1 VLGLH
6 LGHLIGG
13 ALIVEHIFALP
24 GMGRLLIT
32 AIFARDTFLVQG
44 CILFITAGYVLIN
57 FCVDLLYL
65 VLDPRLRSR
74 NGRESS

>member
-1 VLGLH
+1 LH

-13 ALIVEHIFALP
+13 ALIVEWVFALP

-32 AIFARDTFLVQG
+32 AIFAQDTFLVQG

-57 FCVDLLYL
+57 FCVDMLYL
-65 VLDPRLRSR
+65 ILDPRLRSR
-74 NGRESS
+74 YGWEAQ